1 MINCFSRERFLLS
14 RNGARRGFAFTIVSQ
29 DPAGSV
35 SGKGRRSEGG
45 ATCSTC
51 PRQVRIKRRSRNSLK
66 FSWTDTVG
74 HACAL
79 CGRLVNYI
87 ELERWCQN
95 SAVYRSWD
103 LRWVDGKNRRIP
115 RRLLHVKLAVFTKD
129 SRNGETYTL
138 WRSGGTE
145 RKRCRSDAGKIPHII
160 LAFCANT
167 CSARIFF

>member
-35 SGKGRRSEGG
+35 SGRGRRSEGG

-95 SAVYRSWD
+95 SAVCRSWD
-103 LRWVDGKNRRIP
+103 LRWVDGKKSAYPKETASRQVCRFHERLEKRRDVHAVAERRNRTQTMP
-115 RRLLHVKLAVFTKD
+115 
-129 SRNGETYTL
+129 
-138 WRSGGTE
+138 
-145 RKRCRSDAGKIPHII
+145 KRCR
-160 LAFCANT
+160 
-167 CSARIFF
+167 